1 METKERVI
9 DIRGMQNA
17 ERDLSELIKEEEYSK
32 IIGAS
37 LEGKKL
43 TLIFAVDNKG
53 KKVRAYVKQV
63 SKKKY
68 KTIDEFFL
76 KYRNVNYPVAV
87 VELPK
92 YWLFFSNKKVK

>member
-1 METKERVI
+1 MEIRKRTV

-37 LEGKKL
+37 LEGTKL
-43 TLIFAVDNKG
+43 TLVFEVDGNG
-53 KKVRAYVKQV
+53 KKVRAYVKQI

-68 KTIDEFFL
+68 ARVDDFFL
-76 KYRNVNYPVAV
+76 RYSNVNHPVAV
-87 VELPK
+87 VETPK
-92 YWLFFSNKKVK
+92 YWLLFSNKNLK